1 MTPSKRL
8 TLILALLCSALTGT
22 GAVAATVTA
31 TLTADNFYALYL
43 GDADGKNLRFI
54 GRNEL
59 GPAGNP
65 GSYNWSRAETWTLT
79 PQTNDVLYIAA
90 WSDNIV
96 AQGLIGQFATGS
108 GQFLTNL
115 TDGWTVA
122 LNNVDL
128 GNNSP
133 APTVS
138 ALGSFLA
145 GANWNSVQHSVAH
158 GAAPWGRINGISNDA
173 RWIWGTPN
181 LNRSGSGAGEYQVF
195 RRSLNGVTPA
205 PVPLPLP
212 LLLFVGPVLAAS
224 MLRRRPQA

>member
-1 MTPSKRL
+1 MTPSKRFA
-8 TLILALLCSALTGT
+8 LILALLGSALAGT

-31 TLTADNFYALYL
+31 TVTADNFYALYL

-59 GPAGNP
+59 GPTGNP
-65 GSYNWSRAETWTLT
+65 GTYNWSKAETWTLS
-79 PQTNDVLYIAA
+79 PQVNDVLYIAA
-90 WSDNIV
+90 WSDNST
-96 AQGLIGQFATGS
+96 AQGLIGQFTTGS

-122 LNNVDL
+122 LSNVDL

-138 ALGSFLA
+138 TLTSFLA
-145 GANWNSVQHSVAH
+145 SASWNSAQYSVAH
-158 GAAPWGRINGISNDA
+158 GANPWGWIDGISHDA

-181 LNRSGSGAGEYQVF
+181 LTSSGSGAGEYQVF
-195 RRSLNGVTPA
+195 RRSIASITPA

-212 LLLFVGPVLAAS
+212 LVLFAGPLLAAS
-224 MLRRRPQA
+224 MLRRRA

>member
-8 TLILALLCSALTGT
+8 TLILALLCSALAGT
-22 GAVAATVTA
+22 GAVAATVAATVTA
-31 TLTADNFYALYL
+31 TLPADNFYALYL
-43 GDADGKNLRFI
+43 GAADGKNLRFI

-65 GSYNWSRAETWTLT
+65 GSYNWSKAETWTLT

-108 GQFLTNL
+108 SQFLTNL

-128 GNNSP
+128 GNHSP
-133 APTVS
+133 APTV
-138 ALGSFLA
+138 
-145 GANWNSVQHSVAH
+145 
-158 GAAPWGRINGISNDA
+158 R
-173 RWIWGTPN
+173 
-181 LNRSGSGAGEYQVF
+181 F
-195 RRSLNGVTPA
+195 RPRTTGMPS
-205 PVPLPLP
+205 
-212 LLLFVGPVLAAS
+212 
-224 MLRRRPQA
+224 